1 MNESRWN
8 EIERRLAS
16 AELRAGTLDS
26 ILKAAYDRIMMLSLM
41 DVPPPTT
48 TVIPTY
54 PTGSCHDRAVDVIC
68 SGIPYISM
76 SYQSSSETPTCG
88 TSVWAGI
95 APGASGWS
103 EILDDYTEYATYD
116 GVDTLLE
123 HFTAKC
129 SGTIPLFTRAAGFT
143 PPASLSYS
151 PLNYDHPVT
160 LRWLLTYHNSVPAV
174 HSDDSITWFDSS
186 NTAIIPY
193 GGYFLSGTSS
203 VSTSSPTSGTTTY
216 NYANWGATNCQIIE
230 SAKPSITFTVSRTS
244 GISTLGTLKGTF
256 RITFLDFTVSGNG
269 TSDTA
274 WAVTQYTG
282 LLNAFKGTVKTIGGD
297 TDQCHPPSFTTST
310 DDQWSV
316 TYNNMVYRP
325 FVHSGAIGQPLRIR
339 NIVPGR
345 WAKATPKVKFTTCDS
360 TATVYQTL
368 PTTLAYGR
376 GSGGSLADA
385 RGFSASAL
393 NRINASTEEAT
404 DMYFSAFDRTLGIPV
419 GPLESMYTEDWWD
432 QSQGVTAYQK
442 AAGGG
447 TYRTASCNIQIK
459 WRIEG
464 PI

>member
-16 AELRAGTLDS
+16 VELRTGTLDS
-26 ILKAAYDRIMMLSLM
+26 ILKAAYDRTMMLSLM
-41 DVPPPTT
+41 DFPPPTT
-48 TVIPTY
+48 TVVPTY
-54 PTGSCHDRAVDVIC
+54 PAGSCYNRAVDVYW
-68 SGIPYISM
+68 SGVPSIST

-95 APGASGWS
+95 APGASGWAS
-103 EILDDYTEYATYD
+103 ILDDYTEYATYD
-116 GVDTLLE
+116 GVDTMLE
-123 HFTAKC
+123 HYTDQC
-129 SGTIPLFTRAAGFT
+129 SGTNPSFSRATGFT
-143 PPASLSYS
+143 PPSSLSYS

-186 NTAIIPY
+186 NTAISN
-193 GGYFLSGTSS
+193 GNYFLSGTSS

-230 SAKPSITFTVSRTS
+230 STKPSISFTVSRTS
-244 GISTLGTLKGTF
+244 GVSTLGTLKGTF
-256 RITFLDFTVSGNG
+256 RITFLDFAVSGNG

-297 TDQCHPPSFTTST
+297 TDQCNLPSLATST

-316 TYNNMVYRP
+316 TYNNMVYKP
-325 FVHSGAIGQPLRIR
+325 FVYSGSIGQPLRIR
-339 NIVPGR
+339 NIGPGR
-345 WAKATPKVKFTTCDS
+345 WAKATPKVKRTTCDS
-360 TATVYQTL
+360 AATVYQTL

-376 GSGGSLADA
+376 GSGSSLADA
-385 RGFSASAL
+385 RGFSADL
-393 NRINASTEEAT
+393 PTRINASTEEAT
-404 DMYFSAFDRTLGIPV
+404 EMSFQAFDRTLGIPV

-442 AAGGG
+442 SVGGG